1 MKRKQSTRISVL
13 ILLFSWTA
21 LLPLSA
27 QDLPNPQGY
36 VNDFANVISSQAE
49 NRITEI
55 CSVVEKETG
64 AEIAVVTVDSFA
76 PYGSIEQFSIA
87 LAEEWGVGSEGED
100 NGVVIS
106 LAMNERR
113 FRVEVGYGLEGAIP
127 DGLAGE
133 IMDKSMLP
141 AFREGDF
148 SSGMVKGTEAVAGII
163 ADEYNVDLGNFQLSE
178 SRQYTSS
185 RSGGAAS
192 LLRVLVP
199 LIIFF
204 LVGGG
209 RFLWPMIFL
218 SAARGRGHY
227 GGGFGSGTSSGNFS
241 GFGGGGFGGGS
252 FGGGGASRGF

>member
-13 ILLFSWTA
+13 ILLFFWTA
-21 LLPLSA
+21 LLSLAA
-27 QDLPNPQGY
+27 QDIPSPQGY
-36 VNDFANVISSQAE
+36 VNDFAKVIGSEAE

-64 AEIAVVTVDSFA
+64 AEITVVTVDTFA
-76 PYGSIEQFSIA
+76 PYGSIEQFTIA
-87 LAEEWGVGSEGED
+87 LAEEWGVGREGED

-113 FRVEVGYGLEGAIP
+113 FRIEVGYGLEGAIP

-148 SSGMVKGTEAVAGII
+148 SRGMVKGTEAVAGII
-163 ADEYNVDLGNFQLSE
+163 ADEYNVDLGNFQLQE

-209 RFLWPMIFL
+209 RFIWPMIFL
-218 SAARGRGHY
+218 SSARGRGHY